1 MGQMR
6 SFHAL
11 LLVLG
16 SSAACLAAGPVK
28 VTDLGSPINPYN
40 GKRPKEL
47 FFKAMSESGFVQIGM
62 NEGDGHDKGSG
73 SILRN
78 GMWDQPTPG
87 RGGYSVN
94 YQGDYI
100 TNGGNIA
107 GQITHMTGAQ
117 VHYANGSV
125 VPVPG
130 IPGQFDFVNAR
141 SINDSGVIVGHF
153 SRFWSNGD
161 FSSGKPFYRRGD
173 QMWSPAEFGLMYRV
187 NNRGFALISSEIGS
201 GVWSPETGLLKI
213 AQYSEQ
219 IPYADRAD
227 FNERNEVMV
236 GLRDDVNFYPNVVY
250 ASPTSV
256 TRIPVPDLTGIDLV
270 DMEVH
275 GFNNFGHV
283 VFDWKRRYAPGDSRY
298 SWFVHRDGKWT
309 DLTDEILKVL
319 PAGLAL
325 DRVADIDDSGRIYG
339 TATMADGRKT
349 LIRVD
354 TVPEPTTLAALGL
367 GALLLRR
374 RRIQR

>member
-1 MGQMR
+1 MR
-6 SFHAL
+6 SCHAL

-40 GKRPKEL
+40 GKRPLYLIVE
-47 FFKAMSESGFVQIGM
+47 AISETGHVQASVS
-62 NEGDGHDKGSG
+62 EGDNHDKGTG
-73 SILRN
+73 VVYRN
-78 GMWDQPTPG
+78 GVMETPTQKQ
-87 RGGYSVN
+87 GGASIN
-94 YQGDYI
+94 SHGDYL
-100 TNGGNIA
+100 TNGANLL
-107 GQITHMTGAQ
+107 GQHTYFSGGQ

-130 IPGQFDFVNAR
+130 IPGQFDFVSAR
-141 SINDSGVIVGHF
+141 SINDNGVIVGHF

-161 FSSGKPFYRRGD
+161 FSNGKPFYRRGD
-173 QMWSPAEFGLMYRV
+173 QLWSPAEFGLMYRV
-187 NNRGFALISSEIGS
+187 NNRGFALMTSEIGS

-213 AQYSEQ
+213 AQYSER
-219 IPYADRAD
+219 IPYADRTD
-227 FNERNEVMV
+227 FNENNEVLV
-236 GLRDDVNFYPNVVY
+236 GYTPIPGSIPTVRI

-256 TRIPVPDLTGIDLV
+256 RDIGIPAYQGIPFV
-270 DMEVH
+270 EPNAA

-283 VFDWKRRYAPGDSRY
+283 VFDWSVFDGERFVY
-298 SWFVHRDGKWT
+298 SWFLHRDGKWT

-374 RRIQR
+374 RRKQR

>member
-1 MGQMR
+1 METPTQKQGGA
-6 SFHAL
+6 S
-11 LLVLG
+11 
-16 SSAACLAAGPVK
+16 
-28 VTDLGSPINPYN
+28 IN
-40 GKRPKEL
+40 
-47 FFKAMSESGFVQIGM
+47 S
-62 NEGDGHDKGSG
+62 H
-73 SILRN
+73 
-78 GMWDQPTPG
+78 
-87 RGGYSVN
+87 
-94 YQGDYI
+94 GDYL
-100 TNGGNIA
+100 TNGANLL
-107 GQITHMTGAQ
+107 GQHTYFSGGQ

-130 IPGQFDFVNAR
+130 IPGQFDFVSAR
-141 SINDSGVIVGHF
+141 SINDNGVIVGHF

-161 FSSGKPFYRRGD
+161 FSNGKPFYRRGD

-227 FNERNEVMV
+227 FNERNEVMIGV
-236 GLRDDVNFYPNVVY
+236 IQVNSIPTVRY

-256 TRIPVPDLTGIDLV
+256 TDLGVPNYAGLDIN
-270 DMEVH
+270 EVNAA
-275 GFNNFGHV
+275 GFNNFAHTV
-283 VFDWKRRYAPGDSRY
+283 LDWNVRYAPGVTRW